1 MMTPEIM
8 WGAAGALLIIADV
21 VFGSFF
27 MLFLGAGALI
37 TGALVWAG
45 LLPDPAWQWIVF
57 AAVSGIGVLAF
68 RKKLLA
74 WFGPD
79 SNNKYNEHAGQRV
92 EVVET
97 IPAQGNGKVKYRGTE
112 WLASSKNGVEIG
124 AGSAAVITGND
135 GIVLEVEAV

>member
-45 LLPDPAWQWIVF
+45 LLPDPAWQSIVF
-57 AAVSGIGVLAF
+57 AAASGLGVLAF
-68 RKKLLA
+68 RKKLLS

-79 SNNKYNEHAGQRV
+79 SNNKYTEHAGQRV

>member
-1 MMTPEIM
+1 MTPEIM

-37 TGALVWAG
+37 TAALVWAG

-57 AAVSGIGVLAF
+57 AAVSGAGVLAF

-79 SNNKYNEHAGQRV
+79 GKSKYTEHAGNRV
-92 EVVET
+92 EVLVT

-112 WLASSKNGVEIG
+112 WLASSKSGIEISEG
-124 AGSAAVITGND
+124 QTAVITGND